1 MPAKALPG
9 IGDELAAAGSRD
21 AASDREQKK
30 NYAERLSRLLAAR
43 VANGLRSSFPGI
55 LPDEHGRRQE
65 SRARTSKGFKKLDVN
80 YSTPELG
87 LGLGVSIKTV
97 NFADAGSQRFT
108 KNYTRI
114 DGELRAEAEDYHER
128 QPYAVLIAVIFIPCE
143 ACDDGKKDNPSS
155 FASAVRVFRHRANR
169 TSPKDNPT
177 LMEGA
182 FIGIYESTG
191 ENVGAVSFFDVASD
205 PPKQGRPK
213 VTLTFDQLFQE
224 ITKTYDRRN
233 KPAFRFEE

>member
-1 MPAKALPG
+1 MADKG
-9 IGDELAAAGSRD
+9 IADELKAAGR
-21 AASDREQKK
+21 REEISERGQKK
-30 NYAERLSRLLAAR
+30 NYAERLSRLLATR
-43 VANGLRSSFPGI
+43 VANGLRSIFPGI
-55 LPDEHGRRQE
+55 LPDADGKRQE

-97 NFADAGSQRFT
+97 NFADAGSQRYT

-128 QPYAVLIAVIFIPCE
+128 QPYAVLVAVIFIPADC
-143 ACDDGKKDNPSS
+143 CDDGKKDKPSS
-155 FASAVRVFRHRANR
+155 FASAVRVFRHRSKRA
-169 TSPKDNPT
+169 SPKDSPT

-182 FIGIYESTG
+182 FIGIYEPSG
-191 ENVGAVSFFDVASD
+191 EQAGAVAFFDVASD

-213 VTLTFDQLFQE
+213 AFLTFDQLFQE
-224 ITKTYDRRN
+224 ITKIYDKRN
-233 KPAFRFEE
+233 KPAFKFEE